1 MSNTTKRH
9 KLSVKLDTS
18 TTTTTTTTTQTLAR
32 VQRMKQV
39 NILIYELIF
48 EKVASIFEQ
57 MKKKETHLP
66 K

>member
-18 TTTTTTTTTQTLAR
+18 TTTTTTTQTLDR